1 QDAEREVRQGLSAWP
16 QDLALLL
23 TLVRSLL
30 LQERADEA
38 LEASRLALAT
48 APDHPYALLLCS
60 AAQSATGD
68 RRSALATIEA
78 ALHVAPDAPILHF
91 QLGSL
96 LHEDD
101 RPAEALA
108 SFATARSLDPQDAD
122 IPVGIA
128 GALLDLR
135 RNEEASA
142 AIADALTLDPNHAGA
157 HRLRGMLALRTGT
170 SQDALD
176 STREAVRLNPTNAG
190 VREDLTV
197 AMKARNPVYRALWR
211 YSDWLAGQSDLVRTG
226 FLFIPFI
233 LYRVLRA
240 VGGEAAWVNVA
251 AVLMISVL
259 AVSWLTEPLMNV
271 LILASRF
278 GRGLLPIG
286 TKRATMA
293 FLAVMLVAITC
304 AVAGLVTDLDDLLLL
319 ALGSLAWSATVGGI
333 PQVPAHRQRVVA
345 IIAGVAGALIVTTM
359 GLALAGAA
367 ASGPLSLVVLFGG
380 LASLWGI
387 AALTR

>member
-1 QDAEREVRQGLSAWP
+1 MSAWP

-367 ASGPLSLVVLFGG
+367 ASGPLSLVVLFSG